1 MSMIFDS
8 HAHYDD
14 AKFDEDRE
22 KVLSLLPKNGVCAVL
37 NAGTNI
43 ETSKKAISL
52 AEKYS
57 YIYAAVGIH
66 PECVLETKDE
76 DLMRLKELAK
86 LKKVIAIGE
95 IGLDYHYSIENKDLQ
110 LKFFEKQLSIANET
124 SLPVLIHDREAH
136 MDTINL
142 IKKYKPKGVIHCFSG
157 SLEMAKEVLGMGMLL
172 GIGGVVTFKN
182 AKKLIEIVKEIPL
195 EAILLETDAPY
206 MAPTPFR
213 GKRCDSTYI
222 KFTAQ
227 KIAEIKNKPY
237 EEVLDI
243 TKDNALNL
251 FNLENVL

>member
-22 KVLSLLPKNGVCAVL
+22 KVLSLLPQNGVCAVL

-52 AEKYS
+52 AKKYS

-243 TKDNALNL
+243 TKDNA
-251 FNLENVL
+251 